1 MDRAFDILNSKS
13 KYGKGYKQALSL
25 HRMTYVTSIYE
36 SLREYLLSLK
46 DAENQPLCMSRR
58 RTFIVGF
65 ICSFQSALM
74 LAEDLFQNKDNQY
87 FLTFRMSQ
95 DFIETFFSKIRRMGG
110 CNNNPTASQFRSA
123 LRRLLCKQQVT
134 ASQSAN
140 VSNTDLDTTEGLF
153 MLSWSKRCS
162 LVLLES
168 CDEDLE
174 AESVPLDKL
183 PVCGEFKQ
191 SAIAYIAGYVVRGFQ
206 GKISCQSCSQQLVA
220 NTHVTKFDHPYAYSR
235 NTMTKLIDM
244 KNKGGLVYPS
254 SAVINLFTRCE
265 QVMSSYLSNTAVI
278 SKPSVAKKLFTLTL
292 RTLFEDQPIRLFED
306 TNCELISGS
315 ISHSNLL
322 TRQLLKKYIDIR
334 LKHHSRVFNDLV
346 AREGRGSCRQRL
358 HRLVIFRN
366 Q

>member
-1 MDRAFDILNSKS
+1 MNENVELRKKVKRVHNKT
-13 KYGKGYKQALSL
+13 YKQQSSLNALKD
-25 HRMTYVTSIYE
+25 
-36 SLREYLLSLK
+36 LLSKL
-46 DAENQPLCMSRR
+46 
-58 RTFIVGF
+58 
-65 ICSFQSALM
+65 QSKNLLGEDQVAVMEKCFDGQAL
-74 LAEDLFQNKDNQY
+74 DLF
-87 FLTFRMSQ
+87 
-95 DFIETFFSKIRRMGG
+95 
-110 CNNNPTASQFRSA
+110 
-123 LRRLLCKQQVT
+123 
-134 ASQSAN
+134 
-140 VSNTDLDTTEGLF
+140 
-153 MLSWSKRCS
+153 
-162 LVLLES
+162 
-168 CDEDLE
+168 
-174 AESVPLDKL
+174 SVPLDEL

-191 SAIAYIAGYVVRGFQ
+191 NAIAYIAGYVVRGFQ

-322 TRQLLKKYIDIR
+322 TRQLLKKYIDIG